1 MGKTRNL
8 IALLLT
14 LSLTA
19 LTACGRQEDVETEGE
34 ITAATEEQAVVVE
47 EPAAPEPR
55 ELTVAPTEEN
65 VRLVSRTF
73 EEDGVTWLA
82 QSGSAVECEVT
93 ATHAQVQIVGDDTV
107 ENEPS
112 LRPRFAVLVDGEVI
126 LDDTLSERERTI
138 EVLSSE
144 EETNAVIEVM
154 QLSETNRGIVGVK
167 AITLT
172 TAAENP
178 VVPTEAKPLSIEF
191 IGDSIT
197 CAYGVEAASAYEPF
211 ATTTENFMKSYAYL
225 TAQAL
230 GADYS
235 TACYS
240 GYGIVSGW
248 SADGSRNESMLLPPV
263 YDLVANEHDQP
274 WDFAAHPHDVV
285 VINLGTNDS
294 TYTLMNESRMWE
306 FCQEYASFLAHVRTC
321 NPDAYLVCTLG
332 TMEGGE
338 LYPYL
343 EQAVEDFKANTGDTR
358 VTCYRSDP
366 IDFADGCGTGEHPNA
381 TTQQKSADKLVEVIR
396 TVLAS

>member
-1 MGKTRNL
+1 M
-8 IALLLT
+8 
-14 LSLTA
+14 
-19 LTACGRQEDVETEGE
+19 
-34 ITAATEEQAVVVE
+34 
-47 EPAAPEPR
+47 
-55 ELTVAPTEEN
+55 
-65 VRLVSRTF
+65 
-73 EEDGVTWLA
+73 
-82 QSGSAVECEVT
+82 
-93 ATHAQVQIVGDDTV
+93 

-191 IGDSIT
+191 IGDAST

-240 GYGIVSGW
+240 G
-248 SADGSRNESMLLPPV
+248 
-263 YDLVANEHDQP
+263 
-274 WDFAAHPHDVV
+274 
-285 VINLGTNDS
+285 
-294 TYTLMNESRMWE
+294 
-306 FCQEYASFLAHVRTC
+306 
-321 NPDAYLVCTLG
+321 
-332 TMEGGE
+332 
-338 LYPYL
+338 
-343 EQAVEDFKANTGDTR
+343 
-358 VTCYRSDP
+358 
-366 IDFADGCGTGEHPNA
+366 
-381 TTQQKSADKLVEVIR
+381 
-396 TVLAS
+396 

>member
-1 MGKTRNL
+1 M
-8 IALLLT
+8 
-14 LSLTA
+14 
-19 LTACGRQEDVETEGE
+19 
-34 ITAATEEQAVVVE
+34 
-47 EPAAPEPR
+47 
-55 ELTVAPTEEN
+55 
-65 VRLVSRTF
+65 
-73 EEDGVTWLA
+73 
-82 QSGSAVECEVT
+82 
-93 ATHAQVQIVGDDTV
+93 

-248 SADGSRNESMLLPPV
+248 SADGSRNDSMLMPPV
-263 YDLVANEHDQP
+263 YDLVANGHDRP

-294 TYTLMNESRMWE
+294 TYTLMSESRMWE
-306 FCQEYASFLAHVRTC
+306 FCQGYASFLAHVRTC

-358 VTCYRSDP
+358 VTCYRSNHMDTA
-366 IDFADGCGTGEHPNA
+366 ADGCGTGEHPSA

-396 TVLAS
+396 AALAS